1 MKTKQNKKKSREFR
15 SRLFYKNKMYFIAS
29 VIMTI
34 VMSFLNL
41 MISWLIQQIMDSM
54 ANQNMQSVVRC
65 AWIAASVV
73 IAYTVANAVYR
84 AVYPRFLQRAMQQ
97 YRDYAFSRLTQK
109 SLRSF
114 SKEGTALYVSAL
126 TNDCTSIE
134 NNYLAATFTLI
145 ELLFCFLGALIM
157 MLYYSPVMLVLAV
170 ALSFLPVAV
179 SMTAGNR
186 LTEQEKEISKKN
198 ERFVSIVNELLSGF
212 PVIKSFRAEAQASR
226 LFSQRNE
233 QAEEAKKNKRRTEQ
247 LISLL
252 ANDAGIIAQMGI
264 FLAGAW
270 LAISGKGVTAGV
282 VIVFVQLMNYI
293 LNPIS
298 QVPLLWSNRKAAI
311 ALMEKLSDALSEN
324 VREEGREKLNGFS
337 EKIEVKD
344 LTYGYEP
351 ESPVLKDLD
360 VQFDAGKSYAI
371 VGGSGSGKSTLLNLL
386 MGSSSNY
393 QGEICIDGVSI
404 KNIESESLYQ
414 LMTSVQQNVFVFND
428 TIRNNVTM
436 FHEFPDKEVTLALE
450 RSGLSEFIEKRGE
463 DFVCGENGANLSG
476 GERQRISIA
485 RALLRKSP
493 ILLVDEATAALDA
506 ATARAVSFSILNL
519 VGMTRIVVTHRLEEA
534 ILRRYDKILVMKNGT
549 ICEQEISI
557 RLCSR
562 KDNFILCFRLRTEE
576 DNSWCYSSWIS
587 QYLQQHEGEWIS
599 RAGHLEQVFSK

>member
-1 MKTKQNKKKSREFR
+1 MKTKQNKKKNREFIHQ
-15 SRLFYKNKMYFIAS
+15 LYYKNRINFI
-29 VIMTI
+29 VTI
-34 VMSFLNL
+34 ILTIAMSSLNL
-41 MISWLIQQIMDSM
+41 MISWLIQQIMDCT
-54 ANQNMQSVVRC
+54 ANQDMQALVRS
-65 AWIAASVV
+65 AWIVIIVVV
-73 IAYTVANAVYR
+73 IYTIANVMYR

-212 PVIKSFRAEAQASR
+212 PVIKSFRAETQASR

-463 DFVCGENGANLSG
+463 EFVCGENGANLSG

-506 ATARAVSFSILNL
+506 ATASAVSFSILNL

-549 ICEQEISI
+549 ICEQGKFDT
-557 RLCSR
+557 LMQQ
-562 KDNFILCFRLRTEE
+562 KGQF
-576 DNSWCYSSWIS
+576 YSLFQIA
-587 QYLQQHEGEWIS
+587 H
-599 RAGHLEQVFSK
+599 

>member
-1 MKTKQNKKKSREFR
+1 MKTKQNKKKNREFIHQ
-15 SRLFYKNKMYFIAS
+15 LYYKNRINFI
-29 VIMTI
+29 VTI
-34 VMSFLNL
+34 ILTIAMSSLNL
-41 MISWLIQQIMDSM
+41 MISWLIQQIMDCT
-54 ANQNMQSVVRC
+54 ANQDMQALVRS

-134 NNYLAATFTLI
+134 NNYLASTFTLI

-157 MLYYSPVMLVLAV
+157 MLYYSPMMLVLAV

-212 PVIKSFRAEAQASR
+212 PVIKSFRAETQASR

-351 ESPVLKDLD
+351 ESHVLKDLD

-436 FHEFPDKEVTLALE
+436 FHEFSDKEVTLALE
-450 RSGLSEFIEKRGE
+450 RSGLSELIEKRGE

-549 ICEQEISI
+549 ICEQG
-557 RLCSR
+557 
-562 KDNFILCFRLRTEE
+562 NFDTLMQQKGQF
-576 DNSWCYSSWIS
+576 YSLFQIA
-587 QYLQQHEGEWIS
+587 H
-599 RAGHLEQVFSK
+599 

>member
-1 MKTKQNKKKSREFR
+1 MKTKQNKKKSREFTHQ
-15 SRLFYKNKMYFIAS
+15 LYYKNRINFI
-29 VIMTI
+29 VTI
-34 VMSFLNL
+34 ILTIAMSSINL

-73 IAYTVANAVYR
+73 IAYTVANAIYR

-212 PVIKSFRAEAQASR
+212 PVIKSFRAETQASR

-549 ICEQEISI
+549 ICEQG
-557 RLCSR
+557 
-562 KDNFILCFRLRTEE
+562 NFDTLMQQKGQF
-576 DNSWCYSSWIS
+576 YSLFQIA
-587 QYLQQHEGEWIS
+587 H
-599 RAGHLEQVFSK
+599 

>member
-1 MKTKQNKKKSREFR
+1 MKTKQNKKKNREFIR
-15 SRLFYKNKMYFIAS
+15 QLYYKNRINFI
-29 VIMTI
+29 VTI
-34 VMSFLNL
+34 ILTIAMSSLNL
-41 MISWLIQQIMDSM
+41 MISWLIQQIMDCT
-54 ANQNMQSVVRC
+54 ANQDMQALVRS
-65 AWIAASVV
+65 AWIVIIVVV
-73 IAYTVANAVYR
+73 IYTIANVMYR

-212 PVIKSFRAEAQASR
+212 PVIKSFRAETQASR

-463 DFVCGENGANLSG
+463 EFVCGENGANLSG

-549 ICEQEISI
+549 ICEQG
-557 RLCSR
+557 
-562 KDNFILCFRLRTEE
+562 NFDTLMQQKGQF
-576 DNSWCYSSWIS
+576 YSLFQIA
-587 QYLQQHEGEWIS
+587 H
-599 RAGHLEQVFSK
+599 

>member
-1 MKTKQNKKKSREFR
+1 MKQNKKKSREFR
-15 SRLFYKNKMYFIAS
+15 RRLFYKNKMYFIAS

-54 ANQNMQSVVRC
+54 ANQNMQSAVRC

-145 ELLFCFLGALIM
+145 EFFFCFLGALIM

-212 PVIKSFRAEAQASR
+212 PVIKSFRAETQASR

-270 LAISGKGVTAGV
+270 LAISNKGVTAGV

-351 ESPVLKDLD
+351 ESHVLKDLD

-549 ICEQEISI
+549 ICEQG
-557 RLCSR
+557 
-562 KDNFILCFRLRTEE
+562 NFDTLMQQKGQF
-576 DNSWCYSSWIS
+576 YSLFQIA
-587 QYLQQHEGEWIS
+587 H
-599 RAGHLEQVFSK
+599 

>member
-1 MKTKQNKKKSREFR
+1 MKTKQNKKKNREFIHQ
-15 SRLFYKNKMYFIAS
+15 LYYKNRINFI
-29 VIMTI
+29 VTIILTI
-34 VMSFLNL
+34 VMSSLNL
-41 MISWLIQQIMDSM
+41 MISWLIQQIMDCT
-54 ANQNMQSVVRC
+54 ANQDMQALVRS
-65 AWIAASVV
+65 AWIVIIVVV
-73 IAYTVANAVYR
+73 IYTIANVMYR
-84 AVYPRFLQRAMQQ
+84 AIYPKFLQRAMQQ

-134 NNYLAATFTLI
+134 NNYLAATFTII

-186 LTEQEKEISKKN
+186 LTEQEKEISEKN

-212 PVIKSFRAEAQASR
+212 PVIKSFRAETQASR

-351 ESPVLKDLD
+351 ESHVLKDLD

-436 FHEFPDKEVTLALE
+436 FHEFSDKEVTLALE
-450 RSGLSEFIEKRGE
+450 RSGLSELIEKRGE

-549 ICEQEISI
+549 ICEQGKFDT
-557 RLCSR
+557 LMQQ
-562 KDNFILCFRLRTEE
+562 KGQF
-576 DNSWCYSSWIS
+576 YSLFQIA
-587 QYLQQHEGEWIS
+587 H
-599 RAGHLEQVFSK
+599 

>member
-1 MKTKQNKKKSREFR
+1 MKQNKKKSREFKR
-15 SRLFYKNKMYFIAS
+15 RLFYKNKMCFIAS

-270 LAISGKGVTAGV
+270 LAISNKGVTAGV

-549 ICEQEISI
+549 ICEQG
-557 RLCSR
+557 
-562 KDNFILCFRLRTEE
+562 NFDTLMQQKGQF
-576 DNSWCYSSWIS
+576 YSLFQIA
-587 QYLQQHEGEWIS
+587 H
-599 RAGHLEQVFSK
+599 

>member
-1 MKTKQNKKKSREFR
+1 MKTKQNKKKNREFIHQ
-15 SRLFYKNKMYFIAS
+15 LYYKNRINFI
-29 VIMTI
+29 VTI
-34 VMSFLNL
+34 ILTIAMSSLNL
-41 MISWLIQQIMDSM
+41 MISWLIQQIMDCT
-54 ANQNMQSVVRC
+54 ANQDMQALVRS
-65 AWIAASVV
+65 AWIVIIVVV
-73 IAYTVANAVYR
+73 IYTIANVMYR

-212 PVIKSFRAEAQASR
+212 TVIKSFRAETQASR

-463 DFVCGENGANLSG
+463 EFVCGENGANLSG

-549 ICEQEISI
+549 ICEQG
-557 RLCSR
+557 
-562 KDNFILCFRLRTEE
+562 NFDTLMQQKGQF
-576 DNSWCYSSWIS
+576 YSLFQIA
-587 QYLQQHEGEWIS
+587 H
-599 RAGHLEQVFSK
+599 

>member
-1 MKTKQNKKKSREFR
+1 MKQNKKKSREFKR
-15 SRLFYKNKMYFIAS
+15 RLFYKNKICFIAS

-97 YRDYAFSRLTQK
+97 YRDYTFSRLTQK

-134 NNYLAATFTLI
+134 NNYLTATFTLI

-212 PVIKSFRAEAQASR
+212 PVIKSFRAETQASR

-463 DFVCGENGANLSG
+463 EFVCGENGANLSG

-549 ICEQEISI
+549 ICEQG
-557 RLCSR
+557 
-562 KDNFILCFRLRTEE
+562 NFDTLMQQKGQF
-576 DNSWCYSSWIS
+576 YSLFQIA
-587 QYLQQHEGEWIS
+587 H
-599 RAGHLEQVFSK
+599 

>member
-1 MKTKQNKKKSREFR
+1 MKTKQNKKKNREFIHQLYYK
-15 SRLFYKNKMYFIAS
+15 SRINFIVA
-29 VIMTI
+29 IILTI
-34 VMSFLNL
+34 AMSSLNL
-41 MISWLIQQIMDSM
+41 MISWLIQQIMDCT
-54 ANQNMQSVVRC
+54 ANQDMQALVRS

-198 ERFVSIVNELLSGF
+198 ERFVSIVNELMSGF
-212 PVIKSFRAEAQASR
+212 PVIKSFRAETQASR

-324 VREEGREKLNGFS
+324 VREEGREKINGFS

-351 ESPVLKDLD
+351 ESHVLKDLD

-436 FHEFPDKEVTLALE
+436 FHEFSDKEVTLALE
-450 RSGLSEFIEKRGE
+450 RSGLSELIEKRGE

-549 ICEQEISI
+549 ICEQG
-557 RLCSR
+557 
-562 KDNFILCFRLRTEE
+562 NFDTLMKQKGQF
-576 DNSWCYSSWIS
+576 YSLFQIA
-587 QYLQQHEGEWIS
+587 H
-599 RAGHLEQVFSK
+599 

>member
-1 MKTKQNKKKSREFR
+1 MKTKQNKKKNREFIHQ
-15 SRLFYKNKMYFIAS
+15 LYYKNRINFIA
-29 VIMTI
+29 TI
-34 VMSFLNL
+34 ILTIAMSSLNL
-41 MISWLIQQIMDSM
+41 MISWLIQQIMDCT
-54 ANQNMQSVVRC
+54 ANQDMQALVRS
-65 AWIAASVV
+65 AWIVIIVVV
-73 IAYTVANAVYR
+73 IYTIANVMYR

-212 PVIKSFRAEAQASR
+212 PVIKSFRAETQASR

-463 DFVCGENGANLSG
+463 EFVCGENGANLSG

-549 ICEQEISI
+549 ICEQG
-557 RLCSR
+557 
-562 KDNFILCFRLRTEE
+562 NFDTLMQQKGQF
-576 DNSWCYSSWIS
+576 YSLFQIA
-587 QYLQQHEGEWIS
+587 H
-599 RAGHLEQVFSK
+599 

>member
-1 MKTKQNKKKSREFR
+1 MKTKQNKKKNREFIHQ
-15 SRLFYKNKMYFIAS
+15 LYYKNRINFI
-29 VIMTI
+29 VTI
-34 VMSFLNL
+34 ILTIAMSSLNL
-41 MISWLIQQIMDSM
+41 MISWLIQQIMDCT
-54 ANQNMQSVVRC
+54 ANQDMQALVRS
-65 AWIAASVV
+65 AWIVIIVVV
-73 IAYTVANAVYR
+73 IYTIANVMYR

-212 PVIKSFRAEAQASR
+212 PVIKSFRAETQASR

-463 DFVCGENGANLSG
+463 EFVCGENGANLSG

-493 ILLVDEATAALDA
+493 ILLVDKATAALDA

-549 ICEQEISI
+549 ICEQGKFDT
-557 RLCSR
+557 LMQQ
-562 KDNFILCFRLRTEE
+562 KGQF
-576 DNSWCYSSWIS
+576 YSLFQIA
-587 QYLQQHEGEWIS
+587 H
-599 RAGHLEQVFSK
+599 

>member
-1 MKTKQNKKKSREFR
+1 MKQNKKKSREFR
-15 SRLFYKNKMYFIAS
+15 RRLFYKNKICFIAS

-54 ANQNMQSVVRC
+54 ANQNMQSAVRC
-65 AWIAASVV
+65 AWIAVSVV

-212 PVIKSFRAEAQASR
+212 PVIKSFRAETQASR

-351 ESPVLKDLD
+351 ESHVLKDLD
-360 VQFDAGKSYAI
+360 VQFDEGKSYAI

-549 ICEQEISI
+549 ICEQG
-557 RLCSR
+557 
-562 KDNFILCFRLRTEE
+562 NFDTLMQQKGQF
-576 DNSWCYSSWIS
+576 YSLFQIA
-587 QYLQQHEGEWIS
+587 H
-599 RAGHLEQVFSK
+599 

>member
-1 MKTKQNKKKSREFR
+1 MKQNKKKSREFKR
-15 SRLFYKNKMYFIAS
+15 RLFYKNKMCFIAS

-145 ELLFCFLGALIM
+145 EFLFCFLGALIM

-212 PVIKSFRAEAQASR
+212 PVIKSFRAETQASR

-351 ESPVLKDLD
+351 ESHVLKDLD

-549 ICEQEISI
+549 ICEQG
-557 RLCSR
+557 
-562 KDNFILCFRLRTEE
+562 NFDTLMQQKGQF
-576 DNSWCYSSWIS
+576 YSLFQI
-587 QYLQQHEGEWIS
+587 
-599 RAGHLEQVFSK
+599 GH

>member
-1 MKTKQNKKKSREFR
+1 MKTKQNKKKSREFIHQ
-15 SRLFYKNKMYFIAS
+15 LYYKNRMNFI
-29 VIMTI
+29 VTI
-34 VMSFLNL
+34 ILTIAMSSLNL

-54 ANQNMQSVVRC
+54 ANQNMQAVVRC

-145 ELLFCFLGALIM
+145 ELLFCFWGALIM

-179 SMTAGNR
+179 SMKAGNR

-212 PVIKSFRAEAQASR
+212 PVIKSFRAETQASR

-393 QGEICIDGVSI
+393 QGEICIDSVSI

-436 FHEFPDKEVTLALE
+436 FHEFSDKEVTLALE

-493 ILLVDEATAALDA
+493 IILVDEATAALDA

-549 ICEQEISI
+549 ICEQG
-557 RLCSR
+557 
-562 KDNFILCFRLRTEE
+562 NFDTLMQQKGQF
-576 DNSWCYSSWIS
+576 YSLFQIA
-587 QYLQQHEGEWIS
+587 H
-599 RAGHLEQVFSK
+599 

>member
-1 MKTKQNKKKSREFR
+1 MKTKQNKKKSREFIHQ
-15 SRLFYKNKMYFIAS
+15 LYYKNRMNFI
-29 VIMTI
+29 VTI
-34 VMSFLNL
+34 ILTIAMSSLNL

-54 ANQNMQSVVRC
+54 ANQNMQAVVRC

-145 ELLFCFLGALIM
+145 ELLFCFWGALIM

-179 SMTAGNR
+179 SMKAGNR

-270 LAISGKGVTAGV
+270 LAISNKGVTAGV

-463 DFVCGENGANLSG
+463 EFVCGENGANLSG

-549 ICEQEISI
+549 ICEQG
-557 RLCSR
+557 
-562 KDNFILCFRLRTEE
+562 NFDTLMQQKGQF
-576 DNSWCYSSWIS
+576 YSLFQIA
-587 QYLQQHEGEWIS
+587 H
-599 RAGHLEQVFSK
+599 

>member
-1 MKTKQNKKKSREFR
+1 MKTKQNKKKSREFIHQ
-15 SRLFYKNKMYFIAS
+15 LYYKNRMNFI
-29 VIMTI
+29 VTI
-34 VMSFLNL
+34 ILTIAMSSLNL

-54 ANQNMQSVVRC
+54 ANQNMQAVVRC

-145 ELLFCFLGALIM
+145 ELLFCFWGALIM

-179 SMTAGNR
+179 SMKAGNR

-270 LAISGKGVTAGV
+270 LAISNKGVTAGV

-324 VREEGREKLNGFS
+324 VREEGREKLNVFS

-386 MGSSSNY
+386 MGGSSNY
-393 QGEICIDGVSI
+393 QGEICIDSVSI

-436 FHEFPDKEVTLALE
+436 FHEFSDKEVTLALE

-549 ICEQEISI
+549 ICEQG
-557 RLCSR
+557 
-562 KDNFILCFRLRTEE
+562 NFDTLMQQKGQF
-576 DNSWCYSSWIS
+576 YSLFQIA
-587 QYLQQHEGEWIS
+587 H
-599 RAGHLEQVFSK
+599 

>member
-1 MKTKQNKKKSREFR
+1 MKQNKKKSREFR
-15 SRLFYKNKMYFIAS
+15 CRLFYKNKMCFIAS

-54 ANQNMQSVVRC
+54 ANQNMQSAVRC

-179 SMTAGNR
+179 SMKAGNR

-324 VREEGREKLNGFS
+324 VREEGREKLNVFS

-393 QGEICIDGVSI
+393 QGEICIDSVSI

-436 FHEFPDKEVTLALE
+436 FHEFSDKEVTLALE

-549 ICEQEISI
+549 ICEQG
-557 RLCSR
+557 
-562 KDNFILCFRLRTEE
+562 NFDTLMQQKGQF
-576 DNSWCYSSWIS
+576 YSLFQIA
-587 QYLQQHEGEWIS
+587 H
-599 RAGHLEQVFSK
+599 

>member
-1 MKTKQNKKKSREFR
+1 MKTKQNKKKNREFIHQ
-15 SRLFYKNKMYFIAS
+15 LYYKNRINFI
-29 VIMTI
+29 VTI
-34 VMSFLNL
+34 ILTIAMSSLNL
-41 MISWLIQQIMDSM
+41 MISWLIQQIMDCT
-54 ANQNMQSVVRC
+54 ANQDMQALVRS
-65 AWIAASVV
+65 AWIVSIVV
-73 IAYTVANAVYR
+73 IIYTIANVMYR

-212 PVIKSFRAEAQASR
+212 PVIKSFRAETQASR

-463 DFVCGENGANLSG
+463 EFVCGENGANLSG

-549 ICEQEISI
+549 ICEQG
-557 RLCSR
+557 
-562 KDNFILCFRLRTEE
+562 NFDTLMQQKGQF
-576 DNSWCYSSWIS
+576 YSLFQIA
-587 QYLQQHEGEWIS
+587 H
-599 RAGHLEQVFSK
+599 

>member
-1 MKTKQNKKKSREFR
+1 MKQNKKKSREFR
-15 SRLFYKNKMYFIAS
+15 CRLFYKNKMCFIAS

-41 MISWLIQQIMDSM
+41 MISWLIQQIMDCT
-54 ANQNMQSVVRC
+54 ANQDMQALVRS

-134 NNYLAATFTLI
+134 NNYLASTFTLI

-157 MLYYSPVMLVLAV
+157 MLYYSPMMLVLAV

-212 PVIKSFRAEAQASR
+212 PVIKSFRAETQASR

-351 ESPVLKDLD
+351 ESHVLKDLD

-436 FHEFPDKEVTLALE
+436 FHEFSDKEVTLALE
-450 RSGLSEFIEKRGE
+450 RSGLSELIEKRGE

-549 ICEQEISI
+549 ICEQG
-557 RLCSR
+557 
-562 KDNFILCFRLRTEE
+562 NFDTLMQQKGQF
-576 DNSWCYSSWIS
+576 YSLFQIA
-587 QYLQQHEGEWIS
+587 H
-599 RAGHLEQVFSK
+599 

>member
-1 MKTKQNKKKSREFR
+1 MKQNKKKSREFR
-15 SRLFYKNKMYFIAS
+15 RRLFYKNKMCFIAS

-126 TNDCTSIE
+126 TNDCMSIE

-212 PVIKSFRAEAQASR
+212 PVIKSFRAETQASR

-351 ESPVLKDLD
+351 ESHVLKDLD

-549 ICEQEISI
+549 ICEQG
-557 RLCSR
+557 
-562 KDNFILCFRLRTEE
+562 NFDTLMQQKGQF
-576 DNSWCYSSWIS
+576 YSLFQIA
-587 QYLQQHEGEWIS
+587 H
-599 RAGHLEQVFSK
+599 

>member
-1 MKTKQNKKKSREFR
+1 
-15 SRLFYKNKMYFIAS
+15 
-29 VIMTI
+29 
-34 VMSFLNL
+34 MSSLNL
-41 MISWLIQQIMDSM
+41 MISWLIQQIMDCT
-54 ANQNMQSVVRC
+54 ANQDMQALVRS
-65 AWIAASVV
+65 AWIVIIVVV
-73 IAYTVANAVYR
+73 IYTIANVMYR

-212 PVIKSFRAEAQASR
+212 PVIKSFRAETQASR

-351 ESPVLKDLD
+351 ESHVLKDLD

-549 ICEQEISI
+549 ICEQGKFDT
-557 RLCSR
+557 LMQQ
-562 KDNFILCFRLRTEE
+562 KGQF
-576 DNSWCYSSWIS
+576 YSLFQIA
-587 QYLQQHEGEWIS
+587 H
-599 RAGHLEQVFSK
+599 

>member
-1 MKTKQNKKKSREFR
+1 MKTKQNKKKNREFIHQ
-15 SRLFYKNKMYFIAS
+15 LYYKNRINFI
-29 VIMTI
+29 VTI
-34 VMSFLNL
+34 ILTIAMSSLNL
-41 MISWLIQQIMDSM
+41 MISWLIQQIMDCT
-54 ANQNMQSVVRC
+54 ANQDMQALVRS
-65 AWIAASVV
+65 AWIVIIVVV
-73 IAYTVANAVYR
+73 IYTIANVMYR

-212 PVIKSFRAEAQASR
+212 PVIKSFRAETQASR

-436 FHEFPDKEVTLALE
+436 FHEFSDKEVTLALE
-450 RSGLSEFIEKRGE
+450 RSGLSELIEKRGE

-476 GERQRISIA
+476 DERQRISIA

-549 ICEQEISI
+549 ICEQG
-557 RLCSR
+557 
-562 KDNFILCFRLRTEE
+562 NFDTLMQQKGQF
-576 DNSWCYSSWIS
+576 YSLFQIA
-587 QYLQQHEGEWIS
+587 H
-599 RAGHLEQVFSK
+599 

>member
-1 MKTKQNKKKSREFR
+1 MKQNKKKSREFR
-15 SRLFYKNKMYFIAS
+15 RRLFYKNKICFIAS

-54 ANQNMQSVVRC
+54 ANQNMQSAVRC
-65 AWIAASVV
+65 AWIAVSVV

-145 ELLFCFLGALIM
+145 EFLFCFLGALIM

-212 PVIKSFRAEAQASR
+212 PVIKSFRAETQASR

-351 ESPVLKDLD
+351 ESHVLKDLD

-549 ICEQEISI
+549 ICEQG
-557 RLCSR
+557 
-562 KDNFILCFRLRTEE
+562 NFDTLMQQKGQF
-576 DNSWCYSSWIS
+576 YSLFQIA
-587 QYLQQHEGEWIS
+587 H
-599 RAGHLEQVFSK
+599 

>member
-1 MKTKQNKKKSREFR
+1 MKTKQNKKKNREFIHQ
-15 SRLFYKNKMYFIAS
+15 LYYKNRINFI
-29 VIMTI
+29 VTI
-34 VMSFLNL
+34 ILTIAMSSLNL
-41 MISWLIQQIMDSM
+41 MISWLIQQIMDCT
-54 ANQNMQSVVRC
+54 ANQDMQALVRS
-65 AWIAASVV
+65 AWIVIIVVV
-73 IAYTVANAVYR
+73 IYTIANVMYR

-212 PVIKSFRAEAQASR
+212 PVIKSFRAETQASR

-351 ESPVLKDLD
+351 ESHVLKDMD
-360 VQFDAGKSYAI
+360 AQFDAGKSYAI

-436 FHEFPDKEVTLALE
+436 FHEFSDKEVTLALE
-450 RSGLSEFIEKRGE
+450 RSGLSELIEKRGE

-549 ICEQEISI
+549 ICEQG
-557 RLCSR
+557 
-562 KDNFILCFRLRTEE
+562 NFDTLMQQKGQF
-576 DNSWCYSSWIS
+576 YSLFQIA
-587 QYLQQHEGEWIS
+587 H
-599 RAGHLEQVFSK
+599 

>member
-1 MKTKQNKKKSREFR
+1 MKTKQNKKKNREFIHQ
-15 SRLFYKNKMYFIAS
+15 LYYKNRINFI
-29 VIMTI
+29 VTI
-34 VMSFLNL
+34 ILTIAMSSLNL
-41 MISWLIQQIMDSM
+41 MISWLIQQIMDCT
-54 ANQNMQSVVRC
+54 ANQDMQALVRS
-65 AWIAASVV
+65 AWIVIIVVV
-73 IAYTVANAVYR
+73 IYTIANVMYR

-212 PVIKSFRAEAQASR
+212 PVIKSFRAETQASR

-344 LTYGYEP
+344 LTYVYEP

-463 DFVCGENGANLSG
+463 EFVCGENGANLSG

-549 ICEQEISI
+549 ICEQG
-557 RLCSR
+557 
-562 KDNFILCFRLRTEE
+562 NFDTLMQQKGQF
-576 DNSWCYSSWIS
+576 YSLFQIA
-587 QYLQQHEGEWIS
+587 H
-599 RAGHLEQVFSK
+599 

>member
-1 MKTKQNKKKSREFR
+1 MKTKQNKKKNREFIHQ
-15 SRLFYKNKMYFIAS
+15 LYYKNRINFI
-29 VIMTI
+29 VTI
-34 VMSFLNL
+34 ILTIAMSSLNL
-41 MISWLIQQIMDSM
+41 MISWLIQQIMDCT
-54 ANQNMQSVVRC
+54 ANQDMQALVRS
-65 AWIAASVV
+65 AWIVIIVVV
-73 IAYTVANAVYR
+73 IYTIANVMYR

-212 PVIKSFRAEAQASR
+212 PVIKSFRAETQASR

-270 LAISGKGVTAGV
+270 LAISSKGVTAGV

-463 DFVCGENGANLSG
+463 EFVCGENGANLSG

-549 ICEQEISI
+549 ICEQGKFDT
-557 RLCSR
+557 LMQQ
-562 KDNFILCFRLRTEE
+562 KGQF
-576 DNSWCYSSWIS
+576 YSLFQIA
-587 QYLQQHEGEWIS
+587 H
-599 RAGHLEQVFSK
+599 

>member
-1 MKTKQNKKKSREFR
+1 MKQNKKKSREFKR
-15 SRLFYKNKMYFIAS
+15 RLFYKNKMCFIAS

-145 ELLFCFLGALIM
+145 EFLFCFLGALIM

-212 PVIKSFRAEAQASR
+212 PVIKSFRAETQASR
-226 LFSQRNE
+226 LFSKRNE

-351 ESPVLKDLD
+351 ESHVLKDLD

-549 ICEQEISI
+549 ICEQG
-557 RLCSR
+557 
-562 KDNFILCFRLRTEE
+562 NFDTLMQQKGQF
-576 DNSWCYSSWIS
+576 YSLFQIA
-587 QYLQQHEGEWIS
+587 H
-599 RAGHLEQVFSK
+599 

>member
-1 MKTKQNKKKSREFR
+1 MKTKQNKKKNREFIHQ
-15 SRLFYKNKMYFIAS
+15 LYYKNRINFI
-29 VIMTI
+29 VTI
-34 VMSFLNL
+34 ILTIAMSSLNL
-41 MISWLIQQIMDSM
+41 MISWLIQQIMDCT
-54 ANQNMQSVVRC
+54 ANQDMQALVRS
-65 AWIAASVV
+65 AWIVIIVVV
-73 IAYTVANAVYR
+73 IYTIANVMYR

-114 SKEGTALYVSAL
+114 SREGTALYVSAL

-212 PVIKSFRAEAQASR
+212 PVIKSFRAETQASR

-549 ICEQEISI
+549 ICEQG
-557 RLCSR
+557 
-562 KDNFILCFRLRTEE
+562 NFDTLMQQKGQF
-576 DNSWCYSSWIS
+576 YSLFQIA
-587 QYLQQHEGEWIS
+587 H
-599 RAGHLEQVFSK
+599 

>member
-1 MKTKQNKKKSREFR
+1 MKQNKKKSREFR
-15 SRLFYKNKMYFIAS
+15 RRLFYKNKMCFIAS

-54 ANQNMQSVVRC
+54 ANQNMQAVGRC

-73 IAYTVANAVYR
+73 IAYTVANAVHR

-97 YRDYAFSRLTQK
+97 YRDYAFLRLTQK

-212 PVIKSFRAEAQASR
+212 PVIKSFRAETQASR
-226 LFSQRNE
+226 LFSKRNE

-351 ESPVLKDLD
+351 ESHVLKDLD

-493 ILLVDEATAALDA
+493 IILVDEATAALDA

-549 ICEQEISI
+549 ICEQG
-557 RLCSR
+557 
-562 KDNFILCFRLRTEE
+562 NFDTLMQQKGQF
-576 DNSWCYSSWIS
+576 YSLFQIA
-587 QYLQQHEGEWIS
+587 H
-599 RAGHLEQVFSK
+599 

>member
-1 MKTKQNKKKSREFR
+1 MKTKQNKKKSREFIHQ
-15 SRLFYKNKMYFIAS
+15 LYYKNRINFI
-29 VIMTI
+29 VTI
-34 VMSFLNL
+34 ILTIAMSSLNL
-41 MISWLIQQIMDSM
+41 MISWLIQQIMDCT
-54 ANQNMQSVVRC
+54 ANQDMQALVRS
-65 AWIAASVV
+65 AWIVIIVVV
-73 IAYTVANAVYR
+73 IYTIANVMYR
-84 AVYPRFLQRAMQQ
+84 AIYPKFLQRAMQQ

-134 NNYLAATFTLI
+134 NNYLAATFTMI

-157 MLYYSPVMLVLAV
+157 MLYYSPVMLILAV

-179 SMTAGNR
+179 SMMAGNR

-212 PVIKSFRAEAQASR
+212 PVIKSFRAETQASR

-549 ICEQEISI
+549 ICEQG
-557 RLCSR
+557 
-562 KDNFILCFRLRTEE
+562 NFDTLMQQKGQF
-576 DNSWCYSSWIS
+576 YSLFQIA
-587 QYLQQHEGEWIS
+587 H
-599 RAGHLEQVFSK
+599 

>member
-1 MKTKQNKKKSREFR
+1 MKTKQNKKKSREFAHQ
-15 SRLFYKNKMYFIAS
+15 LYYKNRINFI
-29 VIMTI
+29 VTI
-34 VMSFLNL
+34 ILTIAMSSINL

-73 IAYTVANAVYR
+73 IAYTVSNAVYR

-145 ELLFCFLGALIM
+145 EFLFCFLGALIM

-170 ALSFLPVAV
+170 ALSFLPMAV

-212 PVIKSFRAEAQASR
+212 PVIKSFRAETQASR

-351 ESPVLKDLD
+351 ESHVLKDLD

-549 ICEQEISI
+549 ICEQG
-557 RLCSR
+557 
-562 KDNFILCFRLRTEE
+562 NFDTLMQQKGQF
-576 DNSWCYSSWIS
+576 YSLFQIA
-587 QYLQQHEGEWIS
+587 H
-599 RAGHLEQVFSK
+599 

>member
-1 MKTKQNKKKSREFR
+1 MKTKQNKKKSREFIHQ
-15 SRLFYKNKMYFIAS
+15 LYYKNRINFI
-29 VIMTI
+29 VTI
-34 VMSFLNL
+34 ILTIAMSSLNL
-41 MISWLIQQIMDSM
+41 MISWLIQQIMDCT
-54 ANQNMQSVVRC
+54 ANQDMQALVRS
-65 AWIAASVV
+65 AWIVIIVVV
-73 IAYTVANAVYR
+73 IYTIANVMYR

-212 PVIKSFRAEAQASR
+212 PVIKSFRAETQASR

-351 ESPVLKDLD
+351 ESHVLKDLD

-549 ICEQEISI
+549 ICEQG
-557 RLCSR
+557 
-562 KDNFILCFRLRTEE
+562 NFDTLMQQKGQF
-576 DNSWCYSSWIS
+576 YSLFQIA
-587 QYLQQHEGEWIS
+587 H
-599 RAGHLEQVFSK
+599 

>member
-1 MKTKQNKKKSREFR
+1 MKTKQNKKKNREFIHQ
-15 SRLFYKNKMYFIAS
+15 LYYKNRINFIVA
-29 VIMTI
+29 IILTI
-34 VMSFLNL
+34 AMSSLNL
-41 MISWLIQQIMDSM
+41 MISWLIQQIMDCT
-54 ANQNMQSVVRC
+54 ANQDMQALVRS

-134 NNYLAATFTLI
+134 NNYLASTFTLI

-157 MLYYSPVMLVLAV
+157 MLYYSPMMLVLAV

-212 PVIKSFRAEAQASR
+212 PVIKSFRAETQASR

-351 ESPVLKDLD
+351 ESHVLKDLD

-450 RSGLSEFIEKRGE
+450 RSGLSELIEKRGE

-549 ICEQEISI
+549 ICEQG
-557 RLCSR
+557 
-562 KDNFILCFRLRTEE
+562 NFDTLMQQKGQF
-576 DNSWCYSSWIS
+576 YSLFQIA
-587 QYLQQHEGEWIS
+587 H
-599 RAGHLEQVFSK
+599 

>member
-1 MKTKQNKKKSREFR
+1 MKQNKKKSREFKR
-15 SRLFYKNKMYFIAS
+15 RLFYKNKMCFIAS

-145 ELLFCFLGALIM
+145 EFLFCFLGALIM

-212 PVIKSFRAEAQASR
+212 PVIKSFRAETQASR

-270 LAISGKGVTAGV
+270 LAISNKGVTAGV

-324 VREEGREKLNGFS
+324 VREEGREKLNVFS

-493 ILLVDEATAALDA
+493 IILVDEATAALDA

-549 ICEQEISI
+549 ICEQG
-557 RLCSR
+557 
-562 KDNFILCFRLRTEE
+562 NFDTLMQQKGQF
-576 DNSWCYSSWIS
+576 YSLFQIA
-587 QYLQQHEGEWIS
+587 H
-599 RAGHLEQVFSK
+599 

>member
-1 MKTKQNKKKSREFR
+1 MKQNKKKSREFKR
-15 SRLFYKNKMYFIAS
+15 RLFYKNKMCFIAS

-145 ELLFCFLGALIM
+145 EFLFCFLGALIM

-212 PVIKSFRAEAQASR
+212 PVIKSFRAETQASR

-270 LAISGKGVTAGV
+270 LAISNKGVTAGV

-351 ESPVLKDLD
+351 ESHVLKDLD

-393 QGEICIDGVSI
+393 RGEICIDGVSI

-549 ICEQEISI
+549 ICEQG
-557 RLCSR
+557 
-562 KDNFILCFRLRTEE
+562 NFDTLMQQKGQF
-576 DNSWCYSSWIS
+576 YSLFQIA
-587 QYLQQHEGEWIS
+587 H
-599 RAGHLEQVFSK
+599 

>member
-1 MKTKQNKKKSREFR
+1 MKQNKKKSREFR
-15 SRLFYKNKMYFIAS
+15 CRLFYKNKMCFIAS

-54 ANQNMQSVVRC
+54 ANQNMQSAVRC

-179 SMTAGNR
+179 SMKAGNR

-270 LAISGKGVTAGV
+270 LAISNKGVTAGV

-351 ESPVLKDLD
+351 ESHVLKDLD

-493 ILLVDEATAALDA
+493 ILLVDEATAALDV

-534 ILRRYDKILVMKNGT
+534 ILRHYDKILVMKNGT
-549 ICEQEISI
+549 ICEQG
-557 RLCSR
+557 
-562 KDNFILCFRLRTEE
+562 NFDTLMQQKGQF
-576 DNSWCYSSWIS
+576 YSLFQIA
-587 QYLQQHEGEWIS
+587 H
-599 RAGHLEQVFSK
+599 